1 MPQRN
6 TFSPEAVDVLQVS
19 GIENDYDPRITIR
32 LRARGLEKKE
42 RATVT
47 YAQMDGEE
55 KWSGPC
61 FIWRARLSSAHC
73 KIYTVS
79 LPKRVG
85 RQLHKRV
92 QHFILHLNPPSSLS
106 PPSPLYSKILVTD
119 LILLIKFFVEI
130 EKKGR
135 KKNRQFA
142 CIVHRKTATR
152 PPGTR
157 ASNER
162 GPADHCGSQLINF
175 LCAVSA
181 RFAEI
186 CWPRCIDEPQLPSR

>member
-1 MPQRN
+1 MGYFLIEYYQYWNPFIHP
-6 TFSPEAVDVLQVS
+6 FSMIEDAPTEYLFPRS
-19 GIENDYDPRITIR
+19 GGRFTGIRDRKRLWSKDNDPV
-32 LRARGLEKKE
+32 ARTRTEGKKKKEKKK

-92 QHFILHLNPPSSLS
+92 QHFILHLNPPPSS
-106 PPSPLYSKILVTD
+106 PP
-119 LILLIKFFVEI
+119 
-130 EKKGR
+130 
-135 KKNRQFA
+135 
-142 CIVHRKTATR
+142 IVKY
-152 PPGTR
+152 
-157 ASNER
+157 
-162 GPADHCGSQLINF
+162 
-175 LCAVSA
+175 
-181 RFAEI
+181 
-186 CWPRCIDEPQLPSR
+186 

>member
-6 TFSPEAVDVLQVS
+6 TFFPEAVDVLQGS

-32 LRARGLEKKE
+32 LRARGLGEKKKKE
-42 RATVT
+42 KKKRATVT

-92 QHFILHLNPPSSLS
+92 QHFILHLNPPPSS
-106 PPSPLYSKILVTD
+106 PP
-119 LILLIKFFVEI
+119 
-130 EKKGR
+130 
-135 KKNRQFA
+135 
-142 CIVHRKTATR
+142 IVKY
-152 PPGTR
+152 
-157 ASNER
+157 
-162 GPADHCGSQLINF
+162 
-175 LCAVSA
+175 
-181 RFAEI
+181 
-186 CWPRCIDEPQLPSR
+186 

>member
-1 MPQRN
+1 MIIGHFHYQYWNPFIHPSSTIEDAPTEYLFPR
-6 TFSPEAVDVLQVS
+6 S
-19 GIENDYDPRITIR
+19 GGRFTGIRDRKRLWSKDNDPV
-32 LRARGLEKKE
+32 ARTRTGKKKE

-106 PPSPLYSKILVTD
+106 LSPPPSLYSKILVTD

-130 EKKGR
+130 EKKGEKKKR
-135 KKNRQFA
+135 KEK
-142 CIVHRKTATR
+142 K
-152 PPGTR
+152 
-157 ASNER
+157 S
-162 GPADHCGSQLINF
+162 
-175 LCAVSA
+175 AVRLYRS
-181 RFAEI
+181 
-186 CWPRCIDEPQLPSR
+186 P

>member
-106 PPSPLYSKILVTD
+106 LYPPLPLYSKILVTD

-130 EKKGR
+130 EKKGE
-135 KKNRQFA
+135 KKKEGKKIGSSPVSFTVKRQRVPLERVRRTRGGPPI
-142 CIVHRKTATR
+142 IVVR
-152 PPGTR
+152 
-157 ASNER
+157 S
-162 GPADHCGSQLINF
+162 
-175 LCAVSA
+175 
-181 RFAEI
+181 
-186 CWPRCIDEPQLPSR
+186 